1 MTVLAIFT
9 VTFDIATIINLVCDI
24 IYFMKLLFLI
34 GASAVGKMT
43 VGQELA
49 KITDFKLF
57 HNHMTIEPVIEL
69 FGEFNLEITNKLR
82 QVIFEEFAKSSN
94 YGMIFTYVWDFNQQ
108 SNWDEIE
115 NIKNIFKPYGAEFY
129 YVELIASQK
138 TRLERNKS
146 ENRLKNKPSKRNT
159 EFSDNMLI
167 EDDKKYRLVS
177 NIGEIKYENYLR
189 IENENLSVEE
199 VAKKIKEYFGF
210 IKKS

>member
-1 MTVLAIFT
+1 
-9 VTFDIATIINLVCDI
+9 
-24 IYFMKLLFLI
+24 MKLLFLI

-43 VGQELA
+43 VGQKLA
-49 KITDFKLF
+49 KITNFKLF

-69 FGEFNLEITNKLR
+69 FGEFNLDVTNKLR

-94 YGMIFTYVWDFNQQ
+94 YGMIFTYVWDFNRQ

-115 NIKNIFKPYGAEFY
+115 SVKNIFKPYDTEFY

-146 ENRLKNKPSKRNT
+146 ENRLNHKPSKKNI
-159 EFSDNMLI
+159 EFSNNMLI

-177 NIGEIKYENYLR
+177 NVGEIKYRNYLR
-189 IENENLSVEE
+189 IENDNLSAANA
-199 VAKKIKEYFGF
+199 AKRIKKYFGF
-210 IKKS
+210 